1 MPDIR
6 VLDITKIDRYDHAL
20 QEKGI
25 SEMKHLKARVD
36 WVVGWALVA
45 LMGVSVVNVLWQVFT
60 RFVLGAPSSF
70 TEELARFLLIWIGV
84 LGAAY
89 CVGQQAHLALELL
102 PEKLEGRRRDVLE
115 VFIQGVVLLFALG
128 VMVIGGGRLVWVQ
141 LQLGQTSPALGW
153 PLGLVY
159 LVLPLSGLLIAF
171 YSGVLTVAAARR
183 SEDVA
188 AVADVEV
195 LESTGEKRPEA

>member
-1 MPDIR
+1 
-6 VLDITKIDRYDHAL
+6 
-20 QEKGI
+20 
-25 SEMKHLKARVD
+25 MKQLKARVD
-36 WVVGWALVA
+36 QAVGWALVA

-70 TEELARFLLIWIGV
+70 TEELARYLLIWIGV

-102 PEKLEGRRRDVLE
+102 PEKLKGRRRDVLE
-115 VFIQGVVLLFALG
+115 MFIQGSVLLFALG
-128 VMVIGGGRLVWVQ
+128 VMVGGGSRLVWVQ

-159 LVLPLSGLLIAF
+159 LVLPLSGLLITF
-171 YSGVLTVAAARR
+171 YAGVLAVAAARR
-183 SEDVA
+183 SEEVA
-188 AVADVEV
+188 AVADVEA
-195 LESTGEKRPEA
+195 LDHAGEKRSEEN